1 MNFSRRALVAGLA
14 ALGILP
20 ARTWGQGA
28 PRTIAWYGIGGPDD
42 FLPYLNSLQAGLQQA
57 GWEEGRNLRILRF
70 ASVKSP
76 DDFESVVRQI
86 LAARPEVV
94 VTHEFATIG
103 MRDFSKGAVPVV
115 FGFSGDPVE
124 GKLVK
129 RLARPETSYTGI
141 TYLASALVGKRIEFL
156 KEALPGV
163 QRIGILARPQHP
175 GEPEERRASEKA
187 AADLGLQV
195 VYFPIFAVAEIEK
208 AFAAIREA
216 KCDALVV
223 FPDAIMY
230 RNRELISQLAAVARL
245 PSVSG
250 WSSFADSGLL
260 LNYGPNLRD
269 IYVRLA
275 SYVDRILRGTPP
287 GELPV
292 EEPRSIE
299 LVVNLRTA
307 RALGIKI
314 AQSVLVRADRV
325 IE

>member
-1 MNFSRRALVAGLA
+1 MGFTRRSFVASLA
-14 ALGILP
+14 ALAVAP
-20 ARTWGQGA
+20 AVAQGQRGQ
-28 PRTIAWYGIGGPDD
+28 RTIAWFGIGGPDD
-42 FLPYLNSLQAGLQQA
+42 FLPYLNGLQTGLREA
-57 GWEEGRNLRILRF
+57 GWEEGRNLRILRY
-70 ASVKSP
+70 ASARYP
-76 DDFESVVRQI
+76 DDFEPIVREI
-86 LAARPEVV
+86 VAAKPELV
-94 VTHEFATIG
+94 VTQEFATLG
-103 MRDFSKGAVPVV
+103 MLRFSKGIPVV

-124 GKLVK
+124 AKLVK
-129 RLARPETSYTGI
+129 SLARPDTNFTGI

-156 KEALPGV
+156 KEALPGI

-175 GEPEERRASEKA
+175 GEPVERMASEEA
-187 AADLGLQV
+187 ARQLGLAV
-195 VYFPIFAVAEIEK
+195 SYFPITAVAQIEP
-208 AFAAIREA
+208 AFTGMREA

-245 PSVSG
+245 PAVSG

-260 LNYGPNLRD
+260 FNYGPNLRD
-269 IYVRLA
+269 IYRSLA
-275 SYVDRILRGTPP
+275 SYVDRILRGAAP
-287 GELPV
+287 GNLPV
-292 EEPRSIE
+292 DLPRSIE

>member
-1 MNFSRRALVAGLA
+1 MNTTRRTVVAALVLLG
-14 ALGILP
+14 ALPGM
-20 ARTWGQGA
+20 ARAQRQ
-28 PRTIAWYGIGGPDD
+28 PRTIAWFGIGGPDD
-42 FLPYLNSLQAGLQQA
+42 FLPYLNGLQTGLKEA
-57 GWEEGRNLRILRF
+57 GWEEGRNVKILRF
-70 ASVKSP
+70 ASVKAP
-76 DDFESVVRQI
+76 DDLKQVVRDV
-86 LAARPEVV
+86 LDAKPEVV
-94 VTHEFATIG
+94 VTQEFATLG
-103 MRDFSKGAVPVV
+103 MLRFSKGVPVV

-124 GKLVK
+124 AKLVK
-129 RLARPETSYTGI
+129 SLARPETSFTGI

-156 KEALPGV
+156 KEALPGI

-175 GEPEERRASEKA
+175 GEHLERTASEEA
-187 AADLGLQV
+187 AAKLGLSV
-195 VYFPIFAVAEIEK
+195 SYFPITAVAQIEP
-208 AFAAIREA
+208 AFAGMREA

-245 PSVSG
+245 PAVSG

-260 LNYGPNLRD
+260 FNYGPNLRE

-292 EEPRSIE
+292 DVPRSIE

-307 RALGIKI
+307 RALGFKI
-314 AQSVLVRADRV
+314 SQSVLVRADRV

>member
-1 MNFSRRALVAGLA
+1 MSFTRRAFVASLA
-14 ALGILP
+14 ALGVLP
-20 ARTWGQGA
+20 GIVRAQRGL
-28 PRTIAWYGIGGPDD
+28 RTIAWFGIGGPDD
-42 FLPYLNSLQAGLQQA
+42 FLPYLNGLQKGLHEA
-57 GWEEGRNLRILRF
+57 GWEEGRNLRVLRF
-70 ASVKSP
+70 ASVRAP
-76 DDFESVVRQI
+76 DDFEQVVPGI
-86 LAARPEVV
+86 VEAKPEVV
-94 VTHEFATIG
+94 VTQEFATLG
-103 MRDFSKGAVPVV
+103 MLRFSKGIPVV

-124 GKLVK
+124 AKLVK
-129 RLARPETSYTGI
+129 SLARPETSFTGI

-156 KEALPGV
+156 KEALPAV

-175 GEPEERRASEKA
+175 GEHLERTASEEA
-187 AADLGLQV
+187 ARQFGLAV
-195 VYFPIFAVAEIEK
+195 SYFPITAVAQIEP

-245 PSVSG
+245 PAVSG

-275 SYVDRILRGTPP
+275 SYVDRILRGASP
-287 GELPV
+287 GRLPV
-292 EEPRSIE
+292 DEPRSIE

-314 AQSVLVRADRV
+314 SQSVLVRADRV

>member
-1 MNFSRRALVAGLA
+1 MLPGWARAQRG
-14 ALGILP
+14 
-20 ARTWGQGA
+20 
-28 PRTIAWYGIGGPDD
+28 PRTIAWFGIGGPED
-42 FLPYLNSLQAGLQQA
+42 FLPYLSGLQNGLKEA
-57 GWEEGRNLRILRF
+57 GWEEGRNLRVLRF
-70 ASVKSP
+70 ASVKAP
-76 DDFESVVRQI
+76 DDFEPVVRDI
-86 LAARPEVV
+86 MAAKPEVV
-94 VTHEFATIG
+94 VSHEFATIA
-103 MRDFSKGAVPVV
+103 MHRFSRGVPVV

-124 GKLVK
+124 AKLVK
-129 RLARPETSYTGI
+129 SLARPETFFTGI

-156 KEALPGV
+156 KEALPGI

-175 GEPEERRASEKA
+175 GEPVERTASEKA
-187 AADLGLQV
+187 AAQLGLSIA
-195 VYFPIFAVAEIEK
+195 YFPIFAPAEIEK
-208 AFAAIREA
+208 AFAGMREA

-245 PSVSG
+245 PAVSG

-260 LNYGPNLRD
+260 FNYGPNLRD

-275 SYVDRILRGTPP
+275 SYVDRILRGTAP

-292 EEPRSIE
+292 DLPRSIE

-307 RALGIKI
+307 RALGVKLS
-314 AQSVLVRADRV
+314 QTVLVRADRV

>member
-1 MNFSRRALVAGLA
+1 MNTTRRTVVAALVLLG
-14 ALGILP
+14 ALPGM
-20 ARTWGQGA
+20 ARAQRQ
-28 PRTIAWYGIGGPDD
+28 PRTIAWFGIGGPDD
-42 FLPYLNSLQAGLQQA
+42 FLPYLNGLQTGLKDS
-57 GWEEGRNLRILRF
+57 GWEEGRNLKILRF
-70 ASVKSP
+70 ASVKAP
-76 DDFESVVRQI
+76 DDFEQVVREI
-86 LAARPEVV
+86 LDAKPEVV
-94 VTHEFATIG
+94 VTHEFATLG
-103 MRDFSKGAVPVV
+103 MLRFSKGVPVV

-124 GKLVK
+124 AKLVK
-129 RLARPETSYTGI
+129 SLARPETSFTGI

-156 KEALPGV
+156 KEALPGI

-175 GEPEERRASEKA
+175 GEHLERTASEEA
-187 AADLGLQV
+187 AAKLGLSV
-195 VYFPIFAVAEIEK
+195 SYFPITAVAQIEP
-208 AFAAIREA
+208 AFAGMREA

-245 PSVSG
+245 PAVSG

-260 LNYGPNLRD
+260 FNYGPNLRE

-292 EEPRSIE
+292 DLPRSIE

-307 RALGIKI
+307 RALGFKI
-314 AQSVLVRADRV
+314 SQSVLVRADRV